1 MPTDA
6 ASLLSIMRTRLKMQE
21 DGVTNP
27 LEPVKAATKTLVEKL
42 ALIDPK
48 EKIDVVVEDNGNLHR
63 AKYIRIVN
71 NELIATY
78 EIQKNT

>member
-6 ASLLSIMRTRLKMQE
+6 ASLLSIMRTRLKMQD
-21 DGVTNP
+21 DGTTNP
-27 LEPVKAATKTLVEKL
+27 VEPVKVATKNLVEKL

-48 EKIDVVVEDNGNLHR
+48 EKIDVVVEDNEKLHR
-63 AKYIRIVN
+63 VEYLRVVN

-78 EIQKNT
+78 EIRKTT